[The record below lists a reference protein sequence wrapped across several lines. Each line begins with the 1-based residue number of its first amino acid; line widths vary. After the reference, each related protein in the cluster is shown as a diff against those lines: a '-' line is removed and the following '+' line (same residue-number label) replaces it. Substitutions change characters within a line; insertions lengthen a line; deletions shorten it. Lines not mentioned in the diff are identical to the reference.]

1 MATYQNHGQKD
12 REPVAVPLFK
22 PEWIKDGIK
31 GDAITYTEQ
40 LGVKL
45 VDERFTTS
53 QIRNFYGELKRIQLK
68 RITEPKQKS
77 AFHLLHPK
85 LAYAAKRA
93 EKSGGKGAT
102 TFKIEIMKAHKAV
115 DIDTDG
121 FKERFENFCDLCEAI
136 LAFHKAN
143 GGRD

>member
-1 MATYQNHGQKD
+1 MALYQGQGGRD
-12 REPVAVPLFK
+12 REQIQVPPFK
-22 PEWIKDGIK
+22 SEWIENGIK
-31 GDAITYTEQ
+31 GDAIVYAEQ
-40 LGVKL
+40 LGIKL
-45 VDERFTTS
+45 VEERFTTS

-68 RITEPKQKS
+68 GIKETKQKS

-93 EKSGGKGAT
+93 EKTGGRGAG
-102 TFKIEIMKAHKAV
+102 TFKLEILKAHQTVK
-115 DIDTDG
+115 IDDEG
-121 FKERFENFCDLCEAI
+121 SEKRFENFCDLCEAI

>member
-1 MATYQNHGQKD
+1 MSSQQNYGGKD
-12 REPVAVPLFK
+12 REVIKIPAFQPV
-22 PEWIKDGIK
+22 WIDEGIK
-31 GDAITYTEQ
+31 AGAIEYAEQ
-40 LGVKL
+40 LGRRL

-68 RITEPKQKS
+68 KITDSKQKS

-93 EKSGGKGAT
+93 EKTGSRGAT
-102 TFKIEIMKAHKAV
+102 TFKEEILKAHTAV
-115 DIDTDG
+115 RIDEAKSD
-121 FKERFENFCDLCEAI
+121 ERFDNFCDLCEAI
-136 LAFHKAN
+136 LAFHKAH

>member
-1 MATYQNHGQKD
+1 MGKQQNFHRGN
-12 REPVAVPLFK
+12 REEISIPRFNGD
-22 PEWIKDGIK
+22 WIRTGIK
-31 GDAITYTEQ
+31 GEAILYAEK
-40 LGVKL
+40 LGQIL

-68 RITEPKQKS
+68 GIKEDKQKS

-93 EKSGGKGAT
+93 GNGAHI
-102 TFKIEIMKAHKAV
+102 FKTEILKTHKEV
-115 DIDTDG
+115 EIDSQDS
-121 FKERFENFCDLCEAI
+121 EARFQNFCDLCEAI
-136 LAFHKAN
+136 LAFHKAS